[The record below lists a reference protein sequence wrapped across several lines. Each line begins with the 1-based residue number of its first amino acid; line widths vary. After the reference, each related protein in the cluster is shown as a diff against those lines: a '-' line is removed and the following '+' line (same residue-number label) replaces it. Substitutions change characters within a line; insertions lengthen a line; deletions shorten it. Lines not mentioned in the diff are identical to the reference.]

1 MEGIGDLLGATLP
14 KRRGGRGHSSGALIS
29 IGAGM
34 WSKPCV
40 APLGWTG
47 GGCGM
52 YSDYIH
58 VGVPSLMGSGVQAGL
73 SPWLA
78 LPCRLAWAMQ

>member
-1 MEGIGDLLGATLP
+1 MGKGAY
-14 KRRGGRGHSSGALIS
+14 RARD
-29 IGAGM
+29 GAGRNIFACRRQPVFIAGKFCIKT
-34 WSKPCV
+34 SQFQPEC
-40 APLGWTG
+40 G
-47 GGCGM
+47 GFGM